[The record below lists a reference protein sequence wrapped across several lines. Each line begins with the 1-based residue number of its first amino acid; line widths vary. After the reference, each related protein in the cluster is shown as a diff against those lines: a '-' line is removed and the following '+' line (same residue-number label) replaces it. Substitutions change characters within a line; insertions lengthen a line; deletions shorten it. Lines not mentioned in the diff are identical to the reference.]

1 MGSLGRGLWSQVLG
15 IVFLVGESAAD
26 PTVIAPDIPPR
37 KHSATVP
44 PSQLPPTWDLDGT
57 YLWLGPTGA
66 ASHVDGQWDSTI
78 GASLAVVR
86 IREGEP
92 LGAIGGTF
100 GASKWT
106 ERGGGRL
113 WLDGLVGTE
122 LEGHMVGASIGP
134 ILELAEYARPR
145 IGGSVGVW
153 AFLGVT
159 PFLRVGTVDGLGGFA
174 EIGVHLALPVIRTHH
189 ASD

>member
-1 MGSLGRGLWSQVLG
+1 MGSIGRGLWSQVLG
-15 IVFLVGESAAD
+15 IVILVGDAAAD

-37 KHSATVP
+37 NHSATVA
-44 PSQLPPTWDLDGT
+44 PSVLPLTSNLDGT

-78 GASLAVVR
+78 GASAAVVR
-86 IREGEP
+86 IREDEAI
-92 LGAIGGTF
+92 GAIGGTF

-113 WLDGLVGTE
+113 WLDALIGTE
-122 LEGHMVGASIGP
+122 LDGHMVGASIGP

-153 AFLGVT
+153 AFLGPT
-159 PFLRVGTVDGLGGFA
+159 PFLRVGTVEGLGGFA
-174 EIGVHLALPVIRTHH
+174 EIGVHLALPVLRTHAH
-189 ASD
+189 